1 MAKKILIF
9 GATGS
14 VGSSLAKLVKDSSMD
29 AHLVGKNEKEISTLK
44 DQTGF
49 SCSIADVTD
58 PNFIDIIDKDL
69 DGVEISGIAY
79 CVGSI
84 DLKPVNLV
92 SKKDYLKSFELNLFP
107 KVWVEQNFTIAIYLW
122 VFFFIIPL
130 FLIAISTDYIKRRI
144 MDFKS
149 LNPNTRWP
157 LYILLFGV
165 WDLMIGFAY
174 LLFSYFTISHVTM
187 ILANGLFITGTYL
200 TFLSFSIA
208 RKLQISK
215 KS

>member
-1 MAKKILIF
+1 MKQLFAIVSYYLFGYLIF
-9 GATGS
+9 WTF
-14 VGSSLAKLVKDSSMD
+14 L
-29 AHLVGKNEKEISTLK
+29 HET
-44 DQTGF
+44 
-49 SCSIADVTD
+49 
-58 PNFIDIIDKDL
+58 
-69 DGVEISGIAY
+69 
-79 CVGSI
+79 
-84 DLKPVNLV
+84 
-92 SKKDYLKSFELNLFP
+92 NLFP

-149 LNPNTRWP
+149 LNQNTRWP

-165 WDLMIGFAY
+165 WDLMIAFAY
-174 LLFSYFTISHVTM
+174 LLFSYFEINHVTM

-208 RKLQISK
+208 RKLQISR